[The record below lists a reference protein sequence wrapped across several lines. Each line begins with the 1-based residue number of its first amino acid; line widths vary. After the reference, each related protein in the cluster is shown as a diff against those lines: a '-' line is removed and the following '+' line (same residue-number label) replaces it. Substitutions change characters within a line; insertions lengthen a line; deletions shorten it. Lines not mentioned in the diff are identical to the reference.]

1 MREIKRLLNEMSVST
16 ILFPDTSDV
25 LDAPQTGTYTMYP
38 KGGVT
43 VEELKRTGNSK
54 ATLAMGH
61 FASVP
66 AAEALDAKCKVPFT
80 ELDLPIGLRATDR
93 FIDAVRQL
101 GDGSVPDSIT
111 DNRGRLVDI
120 ITDMEQY
127 FYGKRVALYG
137 DPDQLISLSE
147 FLVDLGMRPVYV
159 VTGTPGKYFD
169 GRMAEILK
177 DIPEAKYKQGAGA
190 DMFLMHQWIKNEGVD
205 LLIGNT
211 YGKYISRDD
220 DIPFVRFG
228 FPILD
233 RVGHSYFP
241 TVGYQGGLRLV
252 EKMLDALLNHKDKT
266 APEEKV
272 ELVM

>member
-1 MREIKRLLNEMSVST
+1 
-16 ILFPDTSDV
+16 
-25 LDAPQTGTYTMYP
+25 MYP

-43 VEELKRTGNSK
+43 VDQLKNAGDSQWTLALGHFGSLAAAEEL
-54 ATLAMGH
+54 
-61 FASVP
+61 
-66 AAEALDAKCKVPFT
+66 DARCKVPYT

-93 FIDAVRQL
+93 FIDVLRKQ
-101 GDGSVPDSIT
+101 GNDTVPDSIN
-111 DNRGRLVDI
+111 DERGRLVDV

-137 DPDQLISLSE
+137 DPDQLISLCE

-169 GRMAEILK
+169 ERMASILR
-177 DIPEAKYKQGAGA
+177 DIPEAKYKQGPCA
-190 DMFLMHQWIKNEGVD
+190 DMFLMHQWIKNEPVD

-211 YGKYISRDD
+211 YGKYISRDEAL
-220 DIPFVRFG
+220 PFVRFG

-241 TVGYQGGLRLV
+241 TVGYQGGMRLI
-252 EKMLDALLNHKDKT
+252 EKILDALLSHKDT
-266 APEEKV
+266 TSPEEKV